1 MRQHLDI
8 WLLASACVSLL
19 LITVLHLF
27 AFANLDSALDQ
38 LPVRS
43 QLLDVLRGSWVLYG
57 AHLLIAA
64 LLCALS
70 AIWPARFGRGLRA
83 ALALWMSID
92 AVLMFYFVGVFLGSV
107 LTTAVA
113 IVLLLAA
120 ALPVRQGSAKTP
132 HSKPS

>member
-1 MRQHLDI
+1 MRQRLDI
-8 WLLASACVSLL
+8 WLLAVACVSLL

-27 AFANLDSALDQ
+27 AFANLDTALDQ

-43 QLLDVLRGSWVLYG
+43 QLLDVLRGAWVLYA

-64 LLCALS
+64 LLCAMS
-70 AIWPARFGRGLRA
+70 ALWPARFGRGLRA
-83 ALALWMSID
+83 ALALWMSVD
-92 AVLMFYFVGVFLGSV
+92 AGLMFYFVGAFLGSV

-120 ALPVRQGSAKTP
+120 ALPVQQGSAIAA

>member
-1 MRQHLDI
+1 MRQRLDI
-8 WLLASACVSLL
+8 WLLAVACVSLL

-43 QLLDVLRGSWVLYG
+43 QLLDVLRGSWVLYA

-64 LLCALS
+64 LLCAMS

-83 ALALWMSID
+83 ALALWMSVD
-92 AVLMFYFVGVFLGSV
+92 AGLMFYFVGAFLGSI
-107 LTTAVA
+107 LTSAVA
-113 IVLLLAA
+113 AVLMLAA
-120 ALPVRQGSAKTP
+120 ALPIRQDSAKAT

>member
-1 MRQHLDI
+1 MRQRLDI
-8 WLLASACVSLL
+8 WLLAVACVSLL

-43 QLLDVLRGSWVLYG
+43 QLLDVLRGSWVLYA

-83 ALALWMSID
+83 ALALWMSVD
-92 AVLMFYFVGVFLGSV
+92 AGLMFYFVGVFLGSV

-120 ALPVRQGSAKTP
+120 ALPIQQGSAKAA

>member
-1 MRQHLDI
+1 MRQRLDI
-8 WLLASACVSLL
+8 WLLAVACVSLL

-43 QLLDVLRGSWVLYG
+43 QLLDVLRGSWVLYA

-70 AIWPARFGRGLRA
+70 AIWPVRFGRGLRA

>member
-1 MRQHLDI
+1 MRQRLDI
-8 WLLASACVSLL
+8 WLLAVACVSLL

-43 QLLDVLRGSWVLYG
+43 QLLDVLRGSWVLYA

-70 AIWPARFGRGLRA
+70 AIWPARFSRGLRA

-92 AVLMFYFVGVFLGSV
+92 AGLMFYFVGVFLGSV

-113 IVLLLAA
+113 IILLLSA
-120 ALPVRQGSAKTP
+120 ALPVRQGSAKRA